1 MSLKTVSMTVFI
13 ELNEEFIQGVKIRCD
28 VEISWEVK
36 KGGSRIL
43 PIGDLGSEIECYPLS
58 GCSPHNS
65 KRGLSKRIIQNR

>member
-28 VEISWEVK
+28 VEISWVVK

-43 PIGDLGSEIECYPLS
+43 PIGDLGSEIECYP
-58 GCSPHNS
+58 
-65 KRGLSKRIIQNR
+65 